1 VFVLRSVRN
10 WLTLLFLVLT
20 AMAAMAVWLYV
31 VPPLRT
37 RLVNQ
42 KLTDLGASA
51 PLITKS
57 IEPVQIVEGRFFA
70 DPIELLPKLAA
81 IDRRLNARLVVIAG
95 DEEVIADSR
104 SGQEP
109 RLGNYPM
116 IGRAV
121 RSETTQVGTVRS
133 RGEEFAVAAV
143 PVTAV
148 AEDTDESLGTVA
160 VVLVLSSLRD
170 VNSAVQLVT
179 RQILLAT
186 VLAMAITLVAGY
198 LVSYLISRR
207 LKSIETSAEAI
218 AGGDFDVT
226 VGVRVKDEIGQLAA
240 TFNTMGGRLEEAF
253 SALESEKRHV
263 ETLLNTLSEGVIG
276 VTSDGRVAVA
286 NPAATA
292 ILGDRLEPGVSIDE
306 AFPAEVAELW
316 HWVRLC
322 ESGTGDAG
330 DAAPCDDK
338 TADAAARE
346 GGPNG
351 RQGGTVQGDGP
362 SESAAVG
369 AEARLPAVAG
379 PGQWLP
385 EGEHQVVFELG
396 ARTLEA
402 STHPASGGR
411 AFDSIVVLRDVTE
424 EARLERA
431 RRDFV
436 ANASH
441 EFKTPLFSLSGI
453 LELLDEEGLDPQERQ
468 EFLTMMK
475 EQVERLQMLSLK
487 LLDLSQVDAGAV
499 RLNVAVADAT
509 AMAHSV
515 LAEFHA
521 RAAERHIRTVV
532 VAPPGSMPV
541 SCDEERLAQVLRALL
556 DNAIKYAPDG
566 GTVEMRV
573 SGDDGHVL
581 LVVADNGAGIP
592 PDELTRVFDRFY
604 RGAMGRGSKAGTGLG
619 LSIAR
624 DLTGLMGGTLT
635 GESRVG
641 VGSRFTIRLPAGQ
654 EEERRH
660 GQATAD
666 RPAHASKS
674 AGPEES

>member
-20 AMAAMAVWLYV
+20 AMAALAVWLYV

-70 DPIELLPKLAA
+70 DPVELLPKLAA

-116 IGRAV
+116 IARAV

-170 VNSAVQLVT
+170 VNSAVRLVT

-218 AGGDFDVT
+218 AAGDFDVT

-276 VTSDGRVAVA
+276 VTGDGRVAVA
-286 NPAATA
+286 NAAATA
-292 ILGDRLEPGVSIDE
+292 ILGDRLEPGVSIDD

-322 ESGTGDAG
+322 ESGSGGAG
-330 DAAPCDDK
+330 DGAPGD
-338 TADAAARE
+338 
-346 GGPNG
+346 
-351 RQGGTVQGDGP
+351 GGTGEAEDASVLTAP
-362 SESAAVG
+362 SGSAPVDTEAGMPAVG
-369 AEARLPAVAG
+369 GSGQRLP
-379 PGQWLP
+379 
-385 EGEHQVVFELG
+385 ESEHQVVFELG

-453 LELLDEEGLDPQERQ
+453 LELLDEEGLDPHERQ

-487 LLDLSQVDAGAV
+487 LLDLSQVDSGAV
-499 RLNVAVADAT
+499 RLNVGVADAT

-532 VAPPGSMPV
+532 VAPHGSMPV

-556 DNAIKYAPDG
+556 DNAIKYTPDG
-566 GTVEMRV
+566 GTVEVRV
-573 SGDDGHVL
+573 SGDDGHAL
-581 LVVADNGAGIP
+581 LIVADNGAGIP
-592 PDELTRVFDRFY
+592 TEELSRVFDRFY

-641 VGSRFTIRLPAGQ
+641 VGSRFTIRLPAGRD
-654 EEERRH
+654 EEHPPEPGAASR
-660 GQATAD
+660 A
-666 RPAHASKS
+666 AHASPS
-674 AGPEES
+674 TGPARS

>member
-1 VFVLRSVRN
+1 MFVLRSVRN
-10 WLTLLFLVLT
+10 WLTLLFLILT
-20 AMAAMAVWLYV
+20 AMAALAVWLYV

-57 IEPVQIVEGRFFA
+57 IEPVQVVEGRFVA
-70 DPIELLPKLAA
+70 DTVELLPKLAA

-148 AEDTDESLGTVA
+148 AEETDESLGTVA

-170 VNSAVQLVT
+170 VNSAVRLVT

-322 ESGTGDAG
+322 ESTAGGAG
-330 DAAPCDDK
+330 DAAPRDD
-338 TADAAARE
+338 
-346 GGPNG
+346 GPNEEEG
-351 RQGGTVQGDGP
+351 APLERVP
-362 SESAAVG
+362 AESTPVG
-369 AEARLPAVAG
+369 VEAGLPAVHG

-453 LELLDEEGLDPQERQ
+453 LELLDEEGLDPQEQQ

-499 RLNVAVADAT
+499 RLNVGVADAT
-509 AMAHSV
+509 AVAHSV

-521 RAAERHIRTVV
+521 RAAERHIGTVV

-541 SCDEERLAQVLRALL
+541 SCDEERLAQALRALL

-566 GTVEMRV
+566 GTVEIRV
-573 SGDDGHVL
+573 SRDDGHVL

-592 PDELTRVFDRFY
+592 ADELSRVFDRFY

-654 EEERRH
+654 DEDRPPE
-660 GQATAD
+660 QAAAD
-666 RPAHASKS
+666 RPAHASTS
-674 AGPEES
+674 AGSERS